1 MKKNKKIIAAIVAS
15 TMIATA
21 TPATASA
28 APVQTPIGT
37 VQVPDNIM
45 QTIGPILAAVGGLA
59 SIAAIIGT
67 IFGSSNGSSLSSDFI
82 PSTPGNNTTKPNN
95 PGNTT
100 KPSKNPKPSENPKP
114 SDPNITQYGGP
125 KSTSL
130 SASQIR
136 SLERQVF
143 DQINY
148 ERQSIGRHPLA
159 WRDNLYTSAKNNSA
173 DMARRGDINHKSFA
187 GGSEASEY
195 LDSYPLDEIGVE
207 SVNVWSGSPGHWNI
221 LMSDYSYYGA
231 VGITPT
237 VNEKGESVY
246 VVVFQGY

>member
-15 TMIATA
+15 TMIVTA

-37 VQVPDNIM
+37 VQVPDSIV
-45 QTIGPILAAVGGLA
+45 QTIGPILAAVGSLA

-67 IFGSSNGSSLSSDFI
+67 IFGSSNLPSLSSDLI
-82 PSTPGNNTTKPNN
+82 PSVPENNNTKLGKLGGAADPSETTKPTE
-95 PGNTT
+95 PT
-100 KPSKNPKPSENPKP
+100 K
-114 SDPNITQYGGP
+114 PNITRYGGP

-143 DQINY
+143 NQINY
-148 ERQSIGRHPLA
+148 ERQRKGRHPLA
-159 WRDNLYTSAKNNSA
+159 WNDYRHTSAKNNSA
-173 DMARRGDINHKSFA
+173 AMARRGSIEHVDDFA

-195 LDSYPLDEIGVE
+195 LDSYALDEIGVE
-207 SVNVWSGSPGHWNI
+207 AVNVWRGSAGHWNL

-237 VNEKGESVY
+237 VNEKGESIY
-246 VVVFQGY
+246 VVVFQG

>member
-1 MKKNKKIIAAIVAS
+1 MIV
-15 TMIATA
+15 TA

-37 VQVPDNIM
+37 VQVPDNIV
-45 QTIGPILAAVGGLA
+45 QTIGPILAAVGSLA

-67 IFGSSNGSSLSSDFI
+67 IFGSSNLPSLSSDLI
-82 PSTPGNNTTKPNN
+82 PSVPENNNTKPGKLGGAADPSETTKPTN
-95 PGNTT
+95 
-100 KPSKNPKPSENPKP
+100 
-114 SDPNITQYGGP
+114 PNITRYGGP

-143 DQINY
+143 NQINY
-148 ERQSIGRHPLA
+148 ERQRKGRHPLA
-159 WRDNLYTSAKNNSA
+159 WNDYRHTSAKNNSA
-173 DMARRGDINHKSFA
+173 AMARRGSIEHVDDFA
-187 GGSEASEY
+187 GSSEASEY
-195 LDSYPLDEIGVE
+195 LNSYALDEIGVE
-207 SVNVWSGSPGHWNI
+207 AVNVWRGSAGHWNI

-237 VNEKGESVY
+237 VNEKGESIY
-246 VVVFQGY
+246 VVVFQG